1 LVELSPTPSPIQKS
15 NFMAATIKV
24 GIVGFGISA
33 KVFHAPFVTTVPGY
47 ELVAVMERHN
57 RASAEIYPWVKVVRT
72 FEELVEDPGIDLI
85 VVTTPNETHFPYA
98 RAALQ
103 HGKHVVLEKPF
114 TITTVEARTLVE
126 LSHKS
131 KAVLSVYQNRRYVA
145 DFFTIR
151 EIFSKNLLG
160 HVHEFEAH
168 YNRYRPEA
176 KPNAWREEP
185 KPGSGILYD
194 LGSHI
199 IDQALYFFG
208 MPKRM
213 IADVRKQRP
222 HARIDDYFDLRLDYG
237 DRRVILKSGM
247 LVREPGPRY
256 MIHGTIGS
264 FIKSGED
271 PQEAKLRA
279 GESPVQPHWGEE
291 DPENYGLLHTEVDG
305 KIIRERYPSLAG
317 NFGLY
322 YANLH
327 QTITADAPLLEKP
340 EHGFNT
346 IQMIELALLS
356 SKKRCEVECHGLMNV
371 GY

>member
-1 LVELSPTPSPIQKS
+1 MTT
-15 NFMAATIKV
+15 TIKV

-33 KVFHAPFVTTVPGY
+33 KVFHAPFVTTVPGF
-47 ELVAVMERHN
+47 ELVSVMERHHQ
-57 RASAEIYPWVKVVRT
+57 ASKEIYPWVKVVKT
-72 FEELVEDPGIDLI
+72 IDELIEDPHIDLI
-85 VVTTPNETHFPYA
+85 VVTTPNETHYPYA
-98 RAALQ
+98 NAALQ
-103 HGKHVVLEKPF
+103 MGKHVVLEKPF
-114 TITTVEARTLVE
+114 TITTEEAQLLVE
-126 LSHKS
+126 LSHQS
-131 KAVLSVYQNRRYVA
+131 KAILSVYQNRRYVS

-160 HVHEFEAH
+160 PIHEFEAH

-176 KPNAWREEP
+176 RPNAWREDP

-208 MPKRM
+208 PPKRM

-237 DRRVILKSGM
+237 HLRVVLKSGM

-256 MIHGTIGS
+256 LIHGNVGS

-279 GESPVQPHWGEE
+279 GESPLQPHWGEE

-305 KIIRERYPSLAG
+305 KIIREHYPSLPG

-322 YANLH
+322 YANLYK
-327 QTITADAPLLEKP
+327 TIAQDAPLLEKP

-346 IQMIELALLS
+346 IRMIELALLS
-356 SKKRCEVECHGLMNV
+356 SKKRCEVECSGLINTS
-371 GY
+371 Y